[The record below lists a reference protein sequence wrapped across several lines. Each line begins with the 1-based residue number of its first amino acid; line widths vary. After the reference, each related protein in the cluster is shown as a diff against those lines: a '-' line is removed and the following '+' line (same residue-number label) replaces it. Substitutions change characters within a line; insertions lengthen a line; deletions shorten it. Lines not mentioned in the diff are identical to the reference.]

1 MAGTVKQQ
9 YFIPAAH
16 AAAALLVAVS
26 ITQPCE
32 AVCGLLR
39 CSERQRAR
47 HFVAVAR
54 SSLASVTGF
63 NRLSAS
69 RYIRD
74 IDYSFKSSTKERGMQ
89 EKVGIEAE
97 KRGGKSAS
105 QD

>member
-1 MAGTVKQQ
+1 M
-9 YFIPAAH
+9 
-16 AAAALLVAVS
+16 VS

-39 CSERQRAR
+39 CSGRQRAR
-47 HFVAVAR
+47 HFAAVAR

-69 RYIRD
+69 GDIRD
-74 IDYSFKSSTKERGMQ
+74 IDYAFKSSLQRREGCRRKGGGG
-89 EKVGIEAE
+89 VEAE

-105 QD
+105 RDTTGSDLCLIEGNGE